1 MKCQSSTVSYKW
13 LAISGTSV
21 AKVFSSEKTNA
32 MHYQLDWTLQKLGNN
47 ITFVRINNNSEVR
60 YTMAESSETI
70 EHHYYQIYQLS
81 EGLNMHAHN
90 WVQWPH
96 ITYLYLQICQIS
108 EGVNIH
114 QTYQL
119 SEGVNTHQTYQYQR
133 VWTHMYT
140 KTESSVT
147 THQAD
152 LPFDLPIFSRYEQI
166 PVTDA
171 WMAQGPSLT
180 LLQPAHQD
188 TSQNQKQKLWHM
200 QPCSLQCLVYVKAYS
215 HRLLGCAQNVY
226 AFMGVWKCLI
236 SS

>member
-1 MKCQSSTVSYKW
+1 MTTHHVPLPSDLSNIRGCEHTSDLST
-13 LAISGTSV
+13 IRGCEHTSD
-21 AKVFSSEKTNA
+21 
-32 MHYQLDWTLQKLGNN
+32 YQL
-47 ITFVRINNNSEVR
+47 
-60 YTMAESSETI
+60 
-70 EHHYYQIYQLS
+70 
-81 EGLNMHAHN
+81 
-90 WVQWPH
+90 P
-96 ITYLYLQICQIS
+96 
-108 EGVNIH
+108 EGVNTH

-119 SEGVNTHQTYQYQR
+119 PEGVNTHQTYQYQR